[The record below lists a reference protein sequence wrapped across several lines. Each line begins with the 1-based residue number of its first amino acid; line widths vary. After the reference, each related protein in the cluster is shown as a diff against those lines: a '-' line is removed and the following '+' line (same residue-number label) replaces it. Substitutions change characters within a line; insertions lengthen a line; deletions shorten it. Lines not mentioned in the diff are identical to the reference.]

1 MKSRNLQPRLLY
13 LARLSLKIE
22 GEMKSF
28 LHKKKLSKFVN
39 TKPVLRQMLKGLLE
53 EEKKKEEEEEEEE
66 EQQKIVKK

>member
-1 MKSRNLQPRLLY
+1 
-13 LARLSLKIE
+13 
-22 GEMKSF
+22 MKSF

-39 TKPVLRQMLKGLLE
+39 TKPVLKMLKGLLE

>member
-39 TKPVLRQMLKGLLE
+39 TKPILKQMLKGLLE
-53 EEKKKEEEEEEEE
+53 EEEDDDE
-66 EQQKIVKK
+66 EQEQQQQRKIV